1 MRSSQKT
8 LAPPIS
14 FNFANLTFAF
24 SVEISRSK
32 NRSNS
37 FNQLIKTHGFDLYD
51 HQNEVSQRLPWF
63 TKIMFQQ
70 RVVTRT
76 WTAEFVDWQMC
87 SGRIILHKL
96 WSRHS
101 FSFFVVSIGLGDV
114 RRVLDQILVF
124 FFINIKEVGLMVSFF
139 GGGQVKLET
148 QKQGFKATRW
158 VSDDPIG
165 PSDGSQTQQ

>member
-1 MRSSQKT
+1 MNAD
-8 LAPPIS
+8 L
-14 FNFANLTFAF
+14 N
-24 SVEISRSK
+24 
-32 NRSNS
+32 
-37 FNQLIKTHGFDLYD
+37 HGFDLYD

-76 WTAEFVDWQMC
+76 WTAEFVGWQMC

-124 FFINIKEVGLMVSFF
+124 FFFYKHKRGWVNGFF
-139 GGGQVKLET
+139 FWGG
-148 QKQGFKATRW
+148 
-158 VSDDPIG
+158 S
-165 PSDGSQTQQ
+165 S

>member
-1 MRSSQKT
+1 MNAD
-8 LAPPIS
+8 L
-14 FNFANLTFAF
+14 N
-24 SVEISRSK
+24 
-32 NRSNS
+32 
-37 FNQLIKTHGFDLYD
+37 HGFDLYD

-63 TKIMFQQ
+63 TKIMFQK

-76 WTAEFVDWQMC
+76 WTAKFVGWQMC

-124 FFINIKEVGLMVSFF
+124 FFFF
-139 GGGQVKLET
+139 YKHKRGWVNGFFFWGGQVKLET

-158 VSDDPIG
+158 VSGDPIG